1 MAFTSSPTLTSTP
14 EEAETAS
21 WLLPNPK
28 TNLNFSLFFI
38 LVNSKI
44 IIYIVMDSSL
54 EGHPLS
60 LPEMIQLVKIIKQK
74 DPHAYEKYN

>member
-1 MAFTSSPTLTSTP
+1 
-14 EEAETAS
+14 
-21 WLLPNPK
+21 
-28 TNLNFSLFFI
+28 
-38 LVNSKI
+38 
-44 IIYIVMDSSL
+44 MDSSL